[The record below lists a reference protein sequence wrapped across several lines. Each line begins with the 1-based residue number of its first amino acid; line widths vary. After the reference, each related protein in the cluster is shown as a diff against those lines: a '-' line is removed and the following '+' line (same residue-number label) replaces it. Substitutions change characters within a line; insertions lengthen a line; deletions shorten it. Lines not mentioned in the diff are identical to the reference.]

1 MCRGHFTWNTRCLQL
16 LRMMVSLNLFRS
28 ELQCDWSISHSFIII
43 CLLIFAL
50 LLASISTQE
59 SRFKALFCGFW
70 WISWRCRWVLR
81 WYSFLLLLLFS
92 DFQSTRYRLQSDL
105 HIVEHH
111 IKLSLLVHVFYRI
124 LRVAWRSAHL
134 MILLGFILSVV
145 CLLFGH
151 LDCWRDIFILT
162 GWLTFHIIHKDDL
175 S

>member
-28 ELQCDWSISHSFIII
+28 ELQCDWPISHSFIII

-50 LLASISTQE
+50 LLASISAQQ

-70 WISWRCRWVLR
+70 WISWRCWRVLM
-81 WYSFLLLLLFS
+81 WNSFLLLLLFS
-92 DFQSTRYRLQSDL
+92 GFQSTRYRLQSDL

-111 IKLSLLVHVFYRI
+111 IKLSLLVLVFFLI
-124 LRVAWRSAHL
+124 LRVAWCYAHL
-134 MILLGFILSVV
+134 MILLGFIRCVV